1 MFRPSPGGATLGV
14 PGILVKFGL
23 ASADGMPAF
32 CGASIATARTKRDLR
47 WGGCRGIGMSG
58 SEHHL
63 GNAVAHD
70 HHQPELLEARDTRN
84 LLSLAAKLDI
94 LDGLAA
100 PATWWPG

>member
-1 MFRPSPGGATLGV
+1 M
-14 PGILVKFGL
+14 KFGL
-23 ASADGMPAF
+23 AGADGMPAF
-32 CGASIATARTKRDLR
+32 CGATIATDPRTKRDQR
-47 WGGCRGIGMSG
+47 WGGSRRIGMSG

-70 HHQPELLEARDTRN
+70 DHYQPAPLEARDTQN

-94 LDGLAA
+94 LDVPAA